1 MVTVVLYASSSP
13 LSCGHRVYPPR
24 RNSIWMKLAILSAAV
39 FAISHAPAHAQSTL
53 CTPDPVNGGSDCVS
67 QVNFQQF
74 AQTAYQTQQLPEWCW
89 AASISMVWAFH
100 GHPVSQSEIVS
111 GTFGA
116 LLNMGAQPY
125 QIFQALNG
133 QRVDDNGVSFVSTVT
148 GLYDAQSGFDN
159 LSYTQVGAALDQNQP
174 VLIGTVNPDGSSAHA
189 VVLTAVEYYVPAGY
203 PIEVSADGSN
213 IIQGGVFDPWPGNGA
228 RTMTAQQLAPAGR
241 GGSMF
246 FAALVSVSTVPA
258 PPAPGSGGGTNSTH
272 GGGSFD
278 LLSLLGLVGLLALRS
293 RRYFGPAHLE

>member
-1 MVTVVLYASSSP
+1 
-13 LSCGHRVYPPR
+13 
-24 RNSIWMKLAILSAAV
+24 
-39 FAISHAPAHAQSTL
+39 
-53 CTPDPVNGGSDCVS
+53 
-67 QVNFQQF
+67 
-74 AQTAYQTQQLPEWCW
+74 
-89 AASISMVWAFH
+89 
-100 GHPVSQSEIVS
+100 
-111 GTFGA
+111 
-116 LLNMGAQPY
+116 MGAQPY

-148 GLYDAQSGFDN
+148 GLYDAESGFDN

-189 VVLTAVEYYVPAGY
+189 VVLTALEYYVPAGY
-203 PIEVSADGSN
+203 PIVVSADGSN

-246 FAALVSVSTVPA
+246 FAALVSVSTVSA
-258 PPAPGSGGGTNSTH
+258 PAPGSGGSTSSTH

-278 LLSLLGLVGLLALRS
+278 LFSLFGLVALALRS
-293 RRYFGPAHLE
+293 RRYFGPAHVVRCGMLLDV